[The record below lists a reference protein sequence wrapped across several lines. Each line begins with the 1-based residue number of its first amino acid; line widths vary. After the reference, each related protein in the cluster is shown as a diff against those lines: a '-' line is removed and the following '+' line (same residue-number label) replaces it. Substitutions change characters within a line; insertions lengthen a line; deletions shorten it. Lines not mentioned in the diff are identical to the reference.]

1 VAQSL
6 LCTVLALMKM
16 QRLYIAGLFLP
27 ATLLLS
33 GCITVGL
40 TTLGTHKTR
49 LASFA
54 ARKDA
59 LVESR
64 AEEIGAAPVRV
75 STIQFSD
82 LKTQQIA
89 RGIEIAVRLG
99 GYSAYVDE
107 PDIPPLML
115 GVDEICGTELKSPT
129 QTVLQKFWRT
139 RDGIGVSIS
148 NQKTVTPC
156 WIEIGGETV
165 HVSLEEL
172 KRFALMLHEAQ
183 AKLNGGTGE

>member
-1 VAQSL
+1 
-6 LCTVLALMKM
+6 MKR
-16 QRLYIAGLFLP
+16 QRFSITGLFLP
-27 ATLLLS
+27 VSLLLS
-33 GCITVGL
+33 GCITTGL

-59 LVESR
+59 LVEST
-64 AEEIGAAPVRV
+64 AEEIGTAPVRV
-75 STIQFSD
+75 STMEFRD
-82 LKTQQIA
+82 LKTQQTV

-107 PDIPPLML
+107 PDIASLTL
-115 GVDEICGTELKSPT
+115 GVDEICGAELKSPA
-129 QTVLQKFWRT
+129 QTVLQKFYRT
-139 RDGIGVSIS
+139 RDGIGVSVS

-165 HVSLEEL
+165 HVSLDEL
-172 KRFALMLHEAQ
+172 KRFAHLLHEAY